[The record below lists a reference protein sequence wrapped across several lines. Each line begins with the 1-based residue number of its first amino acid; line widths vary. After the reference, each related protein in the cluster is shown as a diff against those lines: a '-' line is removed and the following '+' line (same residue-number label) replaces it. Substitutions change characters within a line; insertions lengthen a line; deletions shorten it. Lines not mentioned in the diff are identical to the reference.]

1 MEHRRA
7 ILWGFRE
14 YMGGM
19 LMPVAVVVMVVV
31 VGELLTVQKDR
42 YGCRQENTVFLC
54 DYYCDPVFVVLFLF
68 FTPMMRWFGL

>member
-1 MEHRRA
+1 
-7 ILWGFRE
+7 
-14 YMGGM
+14 
-19 LMPVAVVVMVVV
+19 MPVAVVVMVVV

-54 DYYCDPVFVVLFLF
+54 DYYCDPVFVVFLF